1 MKTNEKTTITVGAV
15 LIRIGL
21 EPNTDYLKGFLSL
34 DDEGFVL
41 VNEEL
46 ETSVPDIFAAGDIR
60 HASARQIATAVG
72 DGVTAA
78 IMAGRLIEAKF

>member
-1 MKTNEKTTITVGAV
+1 MGGI

-21 EPNTDYLKGFLSL
+21 VPNTSNIKGLLSL
-34 DDEGFVL
+34 DKEGFVS
-41 VNEEL
+41 VNEEM
-46 ETSVPDIFAAGDIR
+46 ETSTPGIFAAGDIR

-78 IMAGRLIEAKF
+78 LAAGRLIKLKY